1 MAPSHASVSVRA
13 QAKRWQG
20 YAQAGLLSRE
30 MGESGVPTSLELAE
44 GNTDCGAIRE
54 PQPGPARSEN
64 LCMCGISMR
73 ENREVPWL
81 PAG

>member
-1 MAPSHASVSVRA
+1 
-13 QAKRWQG
+13 
-20 YAQAGLLSRE
+20 
-30 MGESGVPTSLELAE
+30 MGESGAPTLLELAE

-54 PQPGPARSEN
+54 PQPGPARSKN

>member
-1 MAPSHASVSVRA
+1 
-13 QAKRWQG
+13 
-20 YAQAGLLSRE
+20 
-30 MGESGVPTSLELAE
+30 MGESGAPTLLELAE

-54 PQPGPARSEN
+54 PQPGTAWSKN
-64 LCMCGISMR
+64 LCMCGISMC